1 MIFMPS
7 VFITGASRGIGR
19 VAALLFGKKGYQ
31 VGINYLNSEKAAQS
45 LAEELKGMG
54 TAPLLLQ
61 GDVSDRSQVRRMFS
75 QIEYHFGGLDV
86 LVNNAGI
93 AQQKL
98 FTELTDEDWDR
109 MFSVHVKGAFYC
121 CQYTVP
127 LMQNRGHGSIVNVS
141 SMWGQTGGSC
151 EVHYSAAKAAV
162 IGMTKALAKELV
174 LSRIRVNCVA
184 PGVIDTE
191 MNSILEEGVL
201 EELRQTTPLGCI
213 GTPEDAAEAICFLA
227 ESRFITGQVVSPNGG
242 FYIG

>member
-109 MFSVHVKGAFYC
+109 MFSVHVKGAFY
-121 CQYTVP
+121 
-127 LMQNRGHGSIVNVS
+127 
-141 SMWGQTGGSC
+141 
-151 EVHYSAAKAAV
+151 
-162 IGMTKALAKELV
+162 
-174 LSRIRVNCVA
+174 
-184 PGVIDTE
+184 
-191 MNSILEEGVL
+191 
-201 EELRQTTPLGCI
+201 
-213 GTPEDAAEAICFLA
+213 
-227 ESRFITGQVVSPNGG
+227 
-242 FYIG
+242 